1 MPCKIQAQGN
11 LRTRKGAVNDRVFQ
25 DFILFNR
32 NGFMEIVYF
41 LWRNIW
47 MVAGVLSIGYIFL
60 AEQLSTKNNEVKNE
74 RQIL

>member
-1 MPCKIQAQGN
+1 M
-11 LRTRKGAVNDRVFQ
+11 LDFFR

-32 NGFMEIVYF
+32 NGCLEIIYF

-47 MVAGVLSIGYIFL
+47 MVAGLLSIGYIFL
-60 AEQLSTKNNEVKNE
+60 AEQLGTKNNEVKNE

>member
-1 MPCKIQAQGN
+1 MLQF
-11 LRTRKGAVNDRVFQ
+11 FQ
-25 DFILFNR
+25 DFLLFNR
-32 NGFMEIVYF
+32 NGFLEIVYF

-60 AEQLSTKNNEVKNE
+60 AEQLGTKNNEVKNE

>member
-1 MPCKIQAQGN
+1 M
-11 LRTRKGAVNDRVFQ
+11 LDFFR

-32 NGFMEIVYF
+32 NGFLEIIYF

-47 MVAGVLSIGYIFL
+47 MVVGLLSIGYIFL
-60 AEQLSTKNNEVKNE
+60 AEKLFTKNNVVKYE

>member
-1 MPCKIQAQGN
+1 M
-11 LRTRKGAVNDRVFQ
+11 LEFFQ
-25 DFILFNR
+25 DFLLFNR
-32 NGFMEIVYF
+32 NGYLEIVYF

-60 AEQLSTKNNEVKNE
+60 AEQLGTKNNEVKNE

>member
-1 MPCKIQAQGN
+1 MIEF
-11 LRTRKGAVNDRVFQ
+11 FQ

>member
-1 MPCKIQAQGN
+1 M
-11 LRTRKGAVNDRVFQ
+11 LDFFR

-32 NGFMEIVYF
+32 NGFLEIIYF

-47 MVAGVLSIGYIFL
+47 MVAGLLSIGYIFM
-60 AEQLSTKNNEVKNE
+60 AEQLSTKHNEVKNE

>member
-1 MPCKIQAQGN
+1 M
-11 LRTRKGAVNDRVFQ
+11 LEFFQ
-25 DFILFNR
+25 DFLLFNR
-32 NGFMEIVYF
+32 NGFLEIVYF

>member
-1 MPCKIQAQGN
+1 M
-11 LRTRKGAVNDRVFQ
+11 LEFFQ
-25 DFILFNR
+25 DFLLFNR
-32 NGFMEIVYF
+32 NGFLEIVSF

-60 AEQLSTKNNEVKNE
+60 AEQLGARRNEVKNE

>member
-1 MPCKIQAQGN
+1 MIDFF
-11 LRTRKGAVNDRVFQ
+11 R

-32 NGFMEIVYF
+32 NGFLEIVYF

-47 MVAGVLSIGYIFL
+47 MVTGVLSIGYIFL
-60 AEQLSTKNNEVKNE
+60 AEQLAIKNNEVNKE

>member
-1 MPCKIQAQGN
+1 M
-11 LRTRKGAVNDRVFQ
+11 LDFFR

-32 NGFMEIVYF
+32 NGFLEIIYF

-47 MVAGVLSIGYIFL
+47 MVTGLLSIGYIFL
-60 AEQLSTKNNEVKNE
+60 AEQLGTKNNEVKNE

>member
-1 MPCKIQAQGN
+1 M
-11 LRTRKGAVNDRVFQ
+11 LEFFQ
-25 DFILFNR
+25 DFLLFNR
-32 NGFMEIVYF
+32 NGFLEIVYF

-60 AEQLSTKNNEVKNE
+60 AEQLGARRNEVKNE

>member
-1 MPCKIQAQGN
+1 M
-11 LRTRKGAVNDRVFQ
+11 LDFFR

-32 NGFMEIVYF
+32 NGFLEIIYF

-47 MVAGVLSIGYIFL
+47 MVAGLLSIGYIFL
-60 AEQLSTKNNEVKNE
+60 VEQLGTKNNEVKNE

>member
-1 MPCKIQAQGN
+1 M
-11 LRTRKGAVNDRVFQ
+11 LDFFR

-32 NGFMEIVYF
+32 NGFLEIIYF

-47 MVAGVLSIGYIFL
+47 MVAGLLSIGYIFL
-60 AEQLSTKNNEVKNE
+60 AAQLGTKNSEVKNE

>member
-1 MPCKIQAQGN
+1 M
-11 LRTRKGAVNDRVFQ
+11 LEFFQ
-25 DFILFNR
+25 DFLLFNR
-32 NGFMEIVYF
+32 NGFLEIVYF

-60 AEQLSTKNNEVKNE
+60 AEQLGAKDNEVKNE

>member
-1 MPCKIQAQGN
+1 M
-11 LRTRKGAVNDRVFQ
+11 LEFFQ
-25 DFILFNR
+25 DFMLFNR
-32 NGFMEIVYF
+32 NGFLEIVYF

-60 AEQLSTKNNEVKNE
+60 AEQLGTKNNEVKNE

>member
-1 MPCKIQAQGN
+1 MLGFF
-11 LRTRKGAVNDRVFQ
+11 R

-32 NGFMEIVYF
+32 NGFLEIIYF

-47 MVAGVLSIGYIFL
+47 MVAGLLSIGYIFL
-60 AEQLSTKNNEVKNE
+60 AEQLGTKNNEVKNE

>member
-1 MPCKIQAQGN
+1 MLDFFRG
-11 LRTRKGAVNDRVFQ
+11 
-25 DFILFNR
+25 FILFNR
-32 NGFMEIVYF
+32 NGFLEIIYF

-47 MVAGVLSIGYIFL
+47 MVAGLLSIGYIFM

>member
-1 MPCKIQAQGN
+1 M
-11 LRTRKGAVNDRVFQ
+11 LEFFQ
-25 DFILFNR
+25 DFLLFNR
-32 NGFMEIVYF
+32 NGFLEIVYF

-60 AEQLSTKNNEVKNE
+60 AEQLGTKDNEVKNE

>member
-1 MPCKIQAQGN
+1 M
-11 LRTRKGAVNDRVFQ
+11 LEFFQ
-25 DFILFNR
+25 DFLLFNR
-32 NGFMEIVYF
+32 NGFREIVYF

-60 AEQLSTKNNEVKNE
+60 AEQLGTKNNEVKNE

>member
-1 MPCKIQAQGN
+1 M
-11 LRTRKGAVNDRVFQ
+11 LDFFR

-32 NGFMEIVYF
+32 NGFLEIIYL

-47 MVAGVLSIGYIFL
+47 MVAGLLSIGYIFL
-60 AEQLSTKNNEVKNE
+60 AEQLGTKNNEVKNE